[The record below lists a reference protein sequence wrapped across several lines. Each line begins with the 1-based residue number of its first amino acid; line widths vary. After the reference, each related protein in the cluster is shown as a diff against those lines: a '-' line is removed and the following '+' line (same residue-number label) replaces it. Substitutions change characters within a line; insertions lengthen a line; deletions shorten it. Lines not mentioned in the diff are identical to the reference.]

1 MMGILQ
7 NIAKILFAIFAM
19 ALITWE
25 PKLPPK
31 LNIQQIEDTVV
42 IHKGYLHYDSL
53 VLPLNQIPPVKDLHT
68 VAKGVV
74 GNWSKLFIAVK
85 IEESGHDGQN
95 SFYALNYHN
104 LTGMRYPTK
113 RKTTAVG
120 KGYDYYA
127 IYSNWYQSMV
137 DFKLYLNYMEATHYL
152 KYKRYPNNEKEF
164 IQFLYGSFNVY
175 SKWRNDVFYI
185 LDNFNFE

>member
-53 VLPLNQIPPVKDLHT
+53 VLPLKQIPPIKDLHT

-85 IEESGHDGQN
+85 IEESGNDGQN
-95 SFYALNYHN
+95 SFYALKYHN

-120 KGYDYYA
+120 RGYDYYA

-137 DFKLYLNYMEATHYL
+137 DFKLYLNYMEATYYL
-152 KYKRYPNNEKEF
+152 KYKRYPKNEKEF